1 MGKEIATQG
10 QDTKRVPKRINL
22 RQNTPRHINQIN
34 KDQTQRATIK
44 NSKGKETHK
53 GIPIRVTADLSMET
67 L

>member
-34 KDQTQRATIK
+34 KDQTQRAK
-44 NSKGKETHK
+44 LKSRKGKATNNTQGDFHK
-53 GIPIRVTADLSMET
+53 DNS
-67 L
+67 